1 MQRDIHLARF
11 DQGTGLPPQDAVA
24 HFGPRHVEIRDA
36 DGLLMAGWAYGD
48 VEVLER
54 PGPGRPLRITC
65 RSDLEQTLEIHDAVT
80 LPAPLHTALKRRSPA
95 DPKPNSQS
103 PAADP
108 PPPEPT
114 RPSALLGGES
124 GSADSLW
131 HRLRLVL
138 DPWTLRDV
146 LETFAPT
153 LRRIGLAIALLLGG
167 FGTAAAV
174 LFVLVLAF
182 GASGTGLHL
191 VSESRMAQWGAAL
204 SQSLSDRGIPECRDP
219 YGQEAVQTLASRI
232 APVLPNL
239 GQTQPQITALN
250 DPRFGVLG
258 LPGGHVVLFQGSVE
272 VTRSADELAGLLAV
286 GLAESD
292 RALPAQRLSERHGI
306 DFLWPLLRGDWDNPV
321 LGLESYL
328 GALEPAPLED
338 IVTDA
343 LAIAALSQA
352 GLRARG
358 VSLVMDSSV
367 AARVGQASASP
378 GSESWAL
385 RGIPAYFSL
394 HPLTEERRSRLRQ
407 APRGGD
413 KAMTDLDWAAF
424 KILCG

>member
-1 MQRDIHLARF
+1 IEMVNLTRLDCTLGSATSMRNGLTRAIHHAQHRKAFGAYLIDQPLMRNVLA
-11 DQGTGLPPQDAVA
+11 DLAVEA
-24 HFGPRHVEIRDA
+24 EAATMLAMR
-36 DGLLMAGWAYGD
+36 MAGATDRAVRGD
-48 VEVLER
+48 ER
-54 PGPGRPLRITC
+54 
-65 RSDLEQTLEIHDAVT
+65 ETL
-80 LPAPLHTALKRRSPA
+80 
-95 DPKPNSQS
+95 
-103 PAADP
+103 
-108 PPPEPT
+108 
-114 RPSALLGGES
+114 
-124 GSADSLW
+124 
-131 HRLRLVL
+131 
-138 DPWTLRDV
+138 
-146 LETFAPT
+146 